1 MRKLEELYRI
11 DMQGLKDIKYLMNIQ
26 DYSWVFALVFFLSAL
41 VFFFYIMKKVFF
53 KKHVKTPIEIAK
65 EKLGEISFADSKQ
78 TAYILSE
85 ILPILDEEKEFEKFL
100 TVLDKY
106 KYKKKVDA
114 FSEEDENTILQIK
127 EKYGI

>member
-1 MRKLEELYRI
+1 
-11 DMQGLKDIKYLMNIQ
+11 MQGLKDIKYLMNIQ
-26 DYSWVFALVFFLSAL
+26 DYSWVFALIFFLSAL

-53 KKHVKTPIEIAK
+53 KKRVKTPIEIAK

-85 ILPILDEEKEFEKFL
+85 ILPILDEDKEFEKFL

-106 KYKKKVDA
+106 KYKKKVDV
-114 FSEEDENTILQIK
+114 FSKEDKNTILQIK